1 MKDRISVCVSLLSIL
16 LWSPSVSCFA
26 ASVTDIVK
34 QVSTLSPSERKKTL
48 EDGARK
54 EGRVAVYTSISFQDS
69 PKVMGA
75 FEKAYPYIKTDVYR
89 ATTTN
94 VFQRTSTEA
103 RAGRHLADVV
113 AIGPVEIWQLKQAKL
128 TGPYLSP
135 ELQAM
140 PKGSYD
146 PEGYWADF
154 EVTPI
159 VLAYNTK
166 LLKPADI
173 PNTYQDLLNPKYKGK
188 MSLGSEEY
196 RWFSVLLDAM
206 GREKGIAY
214 MKALAKQDLSI
225 PGPSSGLRVQ
235 LMAAGESAI
244 AVAARGRRVTDY
256 KEQGAPVDFRIFD
269 PYPGDPSAA
278 ALMAQSPHPYAGM
291 LFIDWMLSQ
300 EGQTALAEIPRLSI
314 RKGVKQKGRLQ
325 ELFEKEFAFLNP
337 ASFGSNTKQLIEQFN
352 QIFGVQ
358 GAK

>member
-1 MKDRISVCVSLLSIL
+1 MKKSVYGCVSLLSVL

-26 ASVTDIVK
+26 ASAQEIVK
-34 QVSTLSPSERKKTL
+34 QISTLPPAQRKKAL
-48 EDGARK
+48 EEGARK

-69 PKVMGA
+69 PKVMAA
-75 FEKAYPYIKTDVYR
+75 FENAYPYVKTDVYR

-94 VFQRTSTEA
+94 VFQRASTEA

-128 TGPYLSP
+128 TGTYLSP

-173 PNTYQDLLNPKYKGK
+173 PNNYQDLLNPKYKGN
-188 MSLGSEEY
+188 MNLGSEEY

-206 GREKGIAY
+206 GKEKGIAY
-214 MKALAKQDLSI
+214 MKALAKQDLRI

-269 PYPGDPSAA
+269 PYPGDPGTV
-278 ALMAQSPHPYAGM
+278 ALMAQSPHPYAAM

-325 ELFEKEFAFLNP
+325 ELFDKEFTFLDP
-337 ASFGSNTKQLIEQFN
+337 ASFGANTKQLIEQFN